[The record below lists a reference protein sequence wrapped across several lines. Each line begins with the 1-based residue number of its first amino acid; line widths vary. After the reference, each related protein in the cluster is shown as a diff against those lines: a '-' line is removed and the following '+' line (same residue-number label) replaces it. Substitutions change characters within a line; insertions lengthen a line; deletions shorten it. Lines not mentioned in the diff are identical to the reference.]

1 MGGLVSSEENIDEKV
16 VDSTGHVNN
25 NIVIQE
31 ARDTH
36 EQLRTN
42 ERMLNVTYI
51 ICAVAVLKL
60 GLYLYCKFIRKLK
73 KKYNR
78 NNIAVNQGNVQ
89 NQ

>member
-1 MGGLVSSEENIDEKV
+1 MGWFSSSEENIEEKV

-36 EQLRTN
+36 DQLKTN
-42 ERMLNVTYI
+42 ERMLHVSYVM
-51 ICAVAVLKL
+51 CAVVILKL

-78 NNIAVNQGNVQ
+78 DNTGSV
-89 NQ
+89 